1 MAYRQSMHAALVGLL
16 CVIQT
21 PAAVA
26 FSAGPGYGPSLFTA
40 GYLRAAMTRG
50 RGLLETSLHA
60 KQVSV
65 SEKRVMVRESKRCSV
80 GLLQMCSVDNEN
92 AEPTTSTT
100 LFRDRP
106 SEVAQGQG
114 QNEQIDPRC
123 TDDDESL
130 MSASRRTLHR
140 DLYSWRDIYEWYTS
154 YHAPLCAGEAGLH
167 LRRDLYEALS
177 IGDLVQAGRIRQV
190 PILRSPI
197 YSEFCIGNIPRQ

>member
-1 MAYRQSMHAALVGLL
+1 M
-16 CVIQT
+16 
-21 PAAVA
+21 
-26 FSAGPGYGPSLFTA
+26 
-40 GYLRAAMTRG
+40 
-50 RGLLETSLHA
+50 
-60 KQVSV
+60 
-65 SEKRVMVRESKRCSV
+65 MVRESKRCSV

-114 QNEQIDPRC
+114 QNEQIEPRC